1 MLAYYMVY
9 NYTLAVSNMFTKLD
23 SVMKKDMGMMSLK
36 LSIDN
41 ALLEHKAIEHGLD
54 FIPKIEQEVQGFTL
68 VPNRV
73 FKDLDAISMY
83 GTFYLIMVPLTVFM
97 VIFDELMR
105 EKIDKLRMGM
115 QLLGTKDNA
124 YWASWIITA

>member
-54 FIPKIEQEVQGFTL
+54 FIPKIEQEVQGFPL

-115 QLLGTKDNA
+115 
-124 YWASWIITA
+124 